1 MSGEITTIIVS
12 AIVAAISAPLGAWV
26 NSKILRQ
33 KYDIEI
39 GKLRAEME
47 AKLSAVKKS
56 ELDNVRE
63 ALEIIMENI
72 VKPLTEQ
79 LNATIKSL
87 QSMQREVARLRKSL
101 SVANSCKHA
110 DNCPVLFKL
119 RDLSKDGGYETG
131 GLFAEHRGQY
141 CIRNKTDD
149 SGKGTDVGGGDG
161 DTDAKPP

>member
-1 MSGEITTIIVS
+1 MDFNVILNWVLGGGLITAIIS
-12 AIVAAISAPLGAWV
+12 IIT
-26 NSKILRQ
+26 
-33 KYDIEI
+33 
-39 GKLRAEME
+39 LRAT
-47 AKLSAVKKS
+47 
-56 ELDNVRE
+56 VRE
-63 ALEIIMENI
+63 ANAKAEKAMAEAEALRIDNVEHATRILMENI
-72 VKPLTEQ
+72 VKPLKEQ

-87 QSMQREVARLRKSL
+87 QSMQREVARVRKAL

-141 CIRNKTDD
+141 CIRNKTED